1 MRFDILTIF
10 PEMFAPYLG
19 VGVLGRA
26 MKTRVLDIRIQN
38 IRDFADDK
46 HKTVDDTP
54 YGGGAGM
61 VLKIEPI
68 AKAIGSIN
76 DQCPAFAK
84 PACRTGR
91 ATAGKPMTNVQKR
104 RTIVLSA
111 RGKQFTQ
118 ARAEEYAK
126 LDSITLICGRYEGVD
141 QRVAD
146 YLADEEIS
154 IGPYVLNG
162 GEVAA
167 MAVIEAVSRLIPGVL
182 GNQES
187 LKEESFSPASST
199 PGVSSS
205 TPGVFPAG
213 VTVEY
218 PQYTKPEVYKGWQVP
233 DVLLSGNHD
242 EIRRWREQHS
252 KRIIEE

>member
-10 PEMFAPYLG
+10 PEMFAPYLR

-26 MKTRVLDIRIQN
+26 MKAGVLDVRIQN

-68 AKAIGSIN
+68 ARAIGSIN
-76 DQCPAFAK
+76 DQYPI
-84 PACRTGR
+84 
-91 ATAGKPMTNVQKR
+91 TNAQRR
-104 RTIVLSA
+104 RTVVLSA
-111 RGKQFTQ
+111 KGGQFTQ
-118 ARAEEYAK
+118 AKAEEYAK
-126 LDSITLICGRYEGVD
+126 LDSLILICGRYEGID
-141 QRVAD
+141 QRVVD
-146 YLADEEIS
+146 HLADEEIS

-167 MAVIEAVSRLIPGVL
+167 MAVIEAVGRLMPGVL
-182 GNQES
+182 GNSES
-187 LKEESFSPASST
+187 LKEESFAKLKNENCNL
-199 PGVSSS
+199 VR
-205 TPGVFPAG
+205 
-213 VTVEY
+213 EH
-218 PQYTKPEVYKGWQVP
+218 PQYTKPETYKGWRVP

-242 EIRRWREQHS
+242 EIRRWRERHS
-252 KRIIEE
+252 KRTIEE